1 IACSAAV
8 RNSPVRVSG
17 SGAQNFH
24 GFLPPSLDMDSEKQ
38 PDIEE
43 MPRMVD
49 ENRKAIERIKEDL
62 RKLKRQMGIEQPEDG
77 ERPERTKR

>member
-1 IACSAAV
+1 
-8 RNSPVRVSG
+8 
-17 SGAQNFH
+17 
-24 GFLPPSLDMDSEKQ
+24 MDSEKQ